1 MYDSFIGK
9 ANCSKCNKV
18 HEFEEQTKDYDCTLS
33 TFMLG
38 DYIDKANTR
47 YQYVF
52 DWYCD
57 NCKEDFKIHM
67 FIHNGQVI
75 KIVNNIEESKMTID
89 DLVNIED
96 EFQRKLDYKK
106 CCELGVGY
114 NIKKYNVMNTDTWS
128 DIPKNIGDK
137 IFALN
142 KEWEIISVGKEVL
155 VTSKDS
161 RLYVLHDILYK
172 DNFVYDVKSIKGN
185 LNRILRITED
195 YIRGFG
201 VYDYIMQHGCKRVNI

>member
-1 MYDSFIGK
+1 
-9 ANCSKCNKV
+9 
-18 HEFEEQTKDYDCTLS
+18 
-33 TFMLG
+33 MLG

-47 YQYVF
+47 YQYNF
-52 DWYCD
+52 EWYCD
-57 NCKEDFKIHM
+57 DCKEDFKIHI

-114 NIKKYNVMNTDTWS
+114 NIKKYNVMNTDIWS
-128 DIPKNIGDK
+128 DIPKNVGDK

-142 KEWEIISVGKEVL
+142 QEWEIISIGKEIL
-155 VTSKDS
+155 ITPKDS
-161 RLYVLHDILYK
+161 RLYVLHDIWYK
-172 DNFVYDVKSIKGN
+172 DNFVYEVKSIDEN
-185 LNRILRITED
+185 MNRIIRITED
-195 YIRGFG
+195 YIRVFEVGNYE
-201 VYDYIMQHGCKRVNI
+201 VQHGCERVELTKFD